1 MAKYKLDQLIV
12 IDVESTCWEGQ
23 PPPGEHSE
31 IIEIGV
37 CLLGFRD
44 LTISSP
50 RSIIVK
56 AKSKVS
62 PFCEKLTTLRQQDVD
77 GGISFHEACELL
89 RKEYCTYDRTW
100 ASYGDYD
107 RNQFQRNCREAS
119 AMYPFGDS
127 HINIKR
133 LAAIFCGWS
142 EEVGMTEALKRLNI
156 KHEGIHHRGGDDARN
171 IAAIIETLFRLFRE
185 GAKD

>member
-1 MAKYKLDQLIV
+1 MAKYKLDQLVIV
-12 IDVESTCWEGQ
+12 DVESTCWEGQ
-23 PPPGEHSE
+23 PPPGERSE

-37 CLLGFRD
+37 CLLGLKD
-44 LTISSP
+44 LAISNP

-77 GGISFHEACELL
+77 GGISFHEACAMLQ
-89 RKEYCTYDRTW
+89 KEYRTYDRTW

-119 AMYPFGDS
+119 ATYPFGDS

-133 LAAIFCGWS
+133 LAALLCGWG
-142 EEVGMTEALKRLNI
+142 EEVGMPEALKRLNI
-156 KHEGIHHRGGDDARN
+156 KHEGTHHRGGDDARN
-171 IAAIIETLFRLFRE
+171 IAAIAQNLLRRSRQ
-185 GAKD
+185 GAS